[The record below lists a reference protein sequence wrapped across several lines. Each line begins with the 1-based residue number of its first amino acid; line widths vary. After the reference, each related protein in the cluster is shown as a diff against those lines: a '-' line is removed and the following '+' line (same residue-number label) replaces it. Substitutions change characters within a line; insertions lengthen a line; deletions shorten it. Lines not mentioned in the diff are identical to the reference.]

1 MKLIVLL
8 LVIVQNLGLIE
19 AIPDCP
25 EGQKFCVSNMAC
37 NDCCANNDC
46 ETGSECKYVIKLIT
60 LFERYQEQFLTLPS
74 SFNECSTIMIDDD
87 NTDPDIAEP
96 CGGLQCID
104 ELHCCNLAVGC
115 QQCCSKHHCK
125 RWEKCL

>member
-1 MKLIVLL
+1 MQVSQWQCLKDTKN
-8 LVIVQNLGLIE
+8 NL
-19 AIPDCP
+19 
-25 EGQKFCVSNMAC
+25 
-37 NDCCANNDC
+37 
-46 ETGSECKYVIKLIT
+46 
-60 LFERYQEQFLTLPS
+60 LPS
-74 SFNECSTIMIDDD
+74 SLNECSTIMIDDN

-104 ELHCCNLAVGC
+104 GLHCCNLAVGC